1 MQLTRTQFFLL
12 SFSVLFSLF
21 FAQKII
27 WLARANRAKG
37 RVVMTGHGNFGSVIG
52 LSTYQVIKY
61 VVNTDTIVFN
71 GDMDLGLVE
80 GSQVSILYQPGQPY
94 DAKVSQFKALFGDSL
109 VYFIGPLLVLIIIFL
124 TPGLIPKHSQIA
136 IGWRGLKILEKK

>member
-1 MQLTRTQFFLL
+1 M
-12 SFSVLFSLF
+12 
-21 FAQKII
+21 
-27 WLARANRAKG
+27 RAKRTEG

-61 VVNTDTIVFN
+61 IINTDTIVFN

-80 GSQVSILYQPGQPY
+80 GSKVNILYQPREPH

-109 VYFIGPLLVLIIIFL
+109 VYFSGPFLVLLIIFL
-124 TPGLIPKHSQIA
+124 TPDLLPKNAEIA
-136 IGWRGLKILEKK
+136 IGMRGVEVIKKKE